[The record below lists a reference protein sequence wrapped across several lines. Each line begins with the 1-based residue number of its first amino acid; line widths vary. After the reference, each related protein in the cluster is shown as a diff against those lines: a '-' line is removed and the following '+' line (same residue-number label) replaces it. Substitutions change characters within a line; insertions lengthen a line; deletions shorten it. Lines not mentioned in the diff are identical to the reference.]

1 MMKKNLPT
9 LFLLSLSA
17 ACLPA
22 KEKNFPESANW
33 LISFDMEAFNQSRM
47 GKFITGKMN
56 EDPNINQKMQGLKN
70 AFGVDLLKIREISA
84 FGSGEKDMGTALIRG
99 GINSK
104 QLEGFA
110 SLNDDVEIG
119 DIGNKKTYTFKKGAW
134 GILSGDSIAVASNK
148 ELLKETLIP
157 KNAKKKPSPL
167 HSFVHSINKE
177 NAPIIY
183 FAANMLRVNR
193 LQNKILSGNLKT
205 KPEQATNAKQLAENI
220 SKSLTLNSLMV
231 GEILFK
237 KSRNMAFFLDETTDH
252 IRIKVYFQSANDEAA
267 EHLENIFR
275 SWPSLLALTDGV
287 NPELD
292 EVMKHVKFSVLRDK
306 KSVGMTVLL
315 SHSFFETK
323 VNEEIKKKKK
333 AKEVSK

>member
-1 MMKKNLPT
+1 MKKNLPT

-33 LISFDMEAFNQSRM
+33 LVSFDMEAFNQSRM

-148 ELLKETLIP
+148 ELLKEALIP

-177 NAPIIY
+177 EAPIIC
-183 FAANMLRVNR
+183 FAANMLRLNR
-193 LQNKILSGNLKT
+193 LQNKILSGNFTIKS
-205 KPEQATNAKQLAENI
+205 EQETNAKQLAENI
-220 SKSLTLNSLMV
+220 SKSLNSVMV

-237 KSRNMAFFLDETTDH
+237 KFRNMAFFLDETNDH
-252 IRIKVYFQSANDEAA
+252 IRMKIYLQSGSDEVA

-292 EVMKHVKFSVLRDK
+292 EVMKHVKFSVLREK

>member
-1 MMKKNLPT
+1 MKKTLLT

-17 ACLPA
+17 AYLSA
-22 KEKNFPESANW
+22 NEKIFPESANW
-33 LISFDMEAFNQSRM
+33 LVSFDVKAFHQSRM
-47 GKFITGKMN
+47 GKFILDKMN
-56 EDPNINQKMQGLKN
+56 EEPNINQKMQGLKM
-70 AFGVDLLKIREISA
+70 AFGVDLSKIREISA

-110 SLNDDVEIG
+110 SLNDKVEIG
-119 DIGNKKTYTFKKGAW
+119 DIGDKKTYNFKKGSL
-134 GILSGDSIAVASNK
+134 GILSGDSVAVASNK
-148 ELLKETLIP
+148 ELLKEALIP

-167 HSFVHSINKE
+167 HSFVHSINNE
-177 NAPIIY
+177 EEPIMW
-183 FAANMLRVNR
+183 FAANVLKVNR
-193 LQNKILSGNLKT
+193 LQNKIKADQET
-205 KPEQATNAKQLAENI
+205 TPKQLAESI
-220 SKSLTLNSLMV
+220 SKSLNSV
-231 GEILFK
+231 IVSEILFK
-237 KSRNMAFFLDETTDH
+237 KFRNIAFFLDETNDH
-252 IRIKVYFQSANDEAA
+252 IRLKVYLQSANDEVA

-292 EVMKHVKFSVLRDK
+292 EVMKHVKFSVLREK

-333 AKEVSK
+333 AKEDSK